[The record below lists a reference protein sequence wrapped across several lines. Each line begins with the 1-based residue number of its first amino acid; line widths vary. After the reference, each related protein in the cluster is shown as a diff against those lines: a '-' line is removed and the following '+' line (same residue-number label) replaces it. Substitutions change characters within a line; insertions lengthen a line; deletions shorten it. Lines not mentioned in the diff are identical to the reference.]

1 MLKYNIGKMDFSAA
15 EHPAAGEK
23 CSKRWAFMIQIGL
36 CDDDLAI
43 LSQLQV
49 LLDRYQVERNAE
61 ITSAAFQSPL
71 ELLAEIEKGM
81 RFDILLLDVLMPGEN
96 GIDAAREIRRYDNNV
111 KIIFLTSSSEFAV
124 ESYTVGAYFYQ
135 LKPIWQESFF
145 RLLDSVIAECAKSG
159 SMSLILRCKS
169 GITRVELDK
178 LEYCEVLGRALWLHL
193 TDGTVLESGGGM
205 DHLCEQLAEHDNFL
219 RIHRS
224 YLVNLDH
231 IKSIVPK
238 AITMDSLAELPV
250 PRGKYAELK
259 DLYLEYA
266 FRRKQVF
273 LT

>member
-1 MLKYNIGKMDFSAA
+1 MTNHKIL
-15 EHPAAGEK
+15 
-23 CSKRWAFMIQIGL
+23 L
-36 CDDDLAI
+36 VDDDRDVLEML
-43 LSQLQV
+43 LSIFQRAGYTNL
-49 LLDRYQVERNAE
+49 RTAASGAE
-61 ITSAAFQSPL
+61 ALRIWQEEQPSL
-71 ELLAEIEKGM
+71 IV
-81 RFDILLLDVLMPGEN
+81 LDVMMPGEN
-96 GIDAAREIRRYDNNV
+96 GIDTAREIRRYDQSM
-111 KIIFLTSSSEFAV
+111 KIIFLTSSAEFAV

-205 DHLCEQLAEHDNFL
+205 DHLCEQLTEHDNFL

-238 AITMDSLAELPV
+238 TITMDSLAELPV